1 MVFCGLLCML
11 DYNWY
16 KNGPKHTNCL
26 DIMVASK
33 SDPVDAELTT
43 KVCVIA

>member
-26 DIMVASK
+26 DIMLASK
-33 SDPVDAELTT
+33 YNPVGVELT
-43 KVCVIA
+43 VNLCVY